1 MNDLTSLSRI
11 QVNYEFYMENSLKK
25 YGVKIVPRP
34 KIKPSKELDLTGKEG
49 EKIVEYETKLILIR
63 HRKAF
68 ERLADL

>member
-1 MNDLTSLSRI
+1 
-11 QVNYEFYMENSLKK
+11 MENSLKK
-25 YGVKIVPRP
+25 YGVKIVHRR

-49 EKIVEYETKLILIR
+49 GKIVEYETKLILIR

>member
-1 MNDLTSLSRI
+1 
-11 QVNYEFYMENSLKK
+11 MENSLKK

-49 EKIVEYETKLILIR
+49 GKIVEYETKLILIR